1 MTKYFVM
8 SLIAFIPYVLFGQE
22 EVSELYPIATDRPNM
37 TASSLTLPKNTFQ
50 IETGVL
56 YEYLDGYAFDIA
68 TLKYPTTLLRYGLLE
83 NFELRISGQYMDVN
97 YIESVYYIWLPD
109 DVKGEDNLEVGF
121 KTHIAPEKGI
131 RPEISLL
138 SMFILPTGNGSFNS
152 DAVIPTTM
160 FLFSHSLSN
169 KLSLAYNLG
178 WQTIRTSIFSKGKGT
193 GIYTLSLAYGI
204 TKSLGCYLE
213 FYGNTVYPYSGT
225 LQMAGGFV
233 FLAANNFQ
241 LDFSGGR
248 TAGSVDQ
255 FGESV
260 YYLNL
265 GVSFR
270 IPR

>member
-1 MTKYFVM
+1 MIKNAW
-8 SLIAFIPYVLFGQE
+8 LILIVLTPQILFGQE

-37 TASSLTLPKNTFQ
+37 TASSRTLPKNTFQ

-56 YEYLDGYAFDIA
+56 YEYLDKYAFDIA

-83 NFELRISGQYMDVN
+83 NFELRISGQYMDVD
-97 YIESVYYIWLPD
+97 YIESVYYIGLPD

-121 KTHIAPEKGI
+121 KTYIAPEKGI

-178 WQTIRTSIFSKGKGT
+178 WQTNDRGK
-193 GIYTLSLAYGI
+193 GIYTLCLAYGI
-204 TKSLGCYLE
+204 TKTLGCYLE
-213 FYGNTVYPYSGT
+213 LYGNTVFSYVASVPYNGN
-225 LQMAGGFV
+225 LQIAGGFV
-233 FLAANNFQ
+233 VLAANNFQ
-241 LDFSGGR
+241 LDISGGR
-248 TAGSVDQ
+248 TAGSTDQ
-255 FGESV
+255 FGESM

-265 GVSFR
+265 GASLR